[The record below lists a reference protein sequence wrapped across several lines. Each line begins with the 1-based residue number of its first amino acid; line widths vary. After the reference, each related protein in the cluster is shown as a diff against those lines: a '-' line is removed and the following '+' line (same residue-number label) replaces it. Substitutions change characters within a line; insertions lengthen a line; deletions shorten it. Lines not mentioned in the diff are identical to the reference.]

1 MTSPLVVQA
10 PRERVGLPLM
20 IALVFLLSWPSTI
33 PQVVASW
40 RGAAA
45 VPGWMRWLQL
55 LLVAPGLVAIW
66 AAWANG
72 GGAGARALL
81 GRLLR
86 WRARASVYA
95 AVLLGPPIV
104 MLASIAASRMLGFA
118 GPALP
123 DAGTVAAAFGPTF
136 LVYLLLNTEEL
147 AWRGYVLPRLQA
159 RWTPLRAALVL
170 GAVWIVFHAP
180 YFFMQGGHPGGYT
193 PWLFVLQ
200 LLPVSILLAR
210 TFNASAG
217 SVLLPHLLHQSINA
231 WAEALP
237 FLPRFAGSMAPVV
250 ASIVIAFAIAGLAI
264 AARPPMWRR
273 LPPS

>member
-1 MTSPLVVQA
+1 MNSPLVVQA

-33 PQVVASW
+33 PQIVASW
-40 RGAAA
+40 QGAAA

-55 LLVAPGLVAIW
+55 LLIAPGLVAVW
-66 AAWANG
+66 AAWVNG
-72 GGAGARALL
+72 GGAGARELL

-86 WRARASVYA
+86 WRARTTVYA
-95 AVLLGPPIV
+95 AVLLGPPAV
-104 MLASIAASRMLGFA
+104 MLASIAASRALGFA
-118 GPALP
+118 VPALP
-123 DAGTVAAAFGPTF
+123 DAGAIAAAFGPTF

-170 GAVWIVFHAP
+170 GVVWIVFHAP
-180 YFFMQGGHPGGYT
+180 YFFMHGGHPGGYT
-193 PWLFVLQ
+193 PLLFVLQ

-217 SVLLPHLLHQSINA
+217 SVLLPHLLHQSTNA

-237 FLPRFAGSMAPVV
+237 FLPRFAGNTAPVV
-250 ASIVIAFAIAGLAI
+250 ASIVIAFVIAGLAI
-264 AARPPMWRR
+264 AAKPPMWRR
-273 LPPS
+273 LPSS